1 MASPEYFKGL
11 TFVAEIKTKKMNKT
25 IFITGASS
33 GLGKATAKL
42 FAAKGWTV
50 IATLRNPEKETE
62 LSQLPNVH
70 LLQLDICNTNE
81 IKDVAAKAEQISPV
95 DVLFNNAG
103 YALGGDLEA
112 TSAEQIER
120 QINTNL
126 LGTILVTKAFI
137 PYFKKRKNGIIIST
151 SSIAAYIPE
160 PFIAVY
166 AATKAALEMWTAG
179 MSFELEKVGI
189 SIKTIVPSS
198 MQTSFLNNAD
208 MAFEPDY
215 QADFNNYIGKLMSD
229 ADSVADKPKDI
240 AEVVYESVT
249 DDKKQLCYFAGN
261 DAIQKSKR
269 LKKEGLESV
278 MADTKK
284 LFFE

>member
-1 MASPEYFKGL
+1 LF
-11 TFVAEIKTKKMNKT
+11 FVIEIKNKKMNKT

-42 FAAKGWTV
+42 FASKDWTV
-50 IATLRNPEKETE
+50 IATIRDREKETE
-62 LSQLPNVH
+62 LSQFPNVH
-70 LLQLDICNTNE
+70 LLELDICNPDQ
-81 IKDVAAKAEQISPV
+81 IKDVITKAEQISPV

-112 TSAEQIER
+112 ISAEQIER
-120 QINTNL
+120 QINTNF
-126 LGTILVTKAFI
+126 LGTILVTKAI
-137 PYFKKRKNGIIIST
+137 LAYFKKRKNGIIIST

-166 AATKAALEMWTAG
+166 GATKAALEMWTAS

-198 MQTSFLNNAD
+198 MQTSFLGNAQ

-229 ADSVADKPKDI
+229 ADTVADKPEDI
-240 AEVVYESVT
+240 AVVVYQAVT
-249 DDKKQLCYFAGN
+249 DNKKQLHYFAGN
-261 DAIQKSKR
+261 DAIEKCER
-269 LKKEGLESV
+269 LKREGLEAV
-278 MADTKK
+278 MDDTKK

>member
-1 MASPEYFKGL
+1 
-11 TFVAEIKTKKMNKT
+11 MNKT

-42 FAAKGWTV
+42 FASKDWTV
-50 IATLRNPEKETE
+50 IATIRDREKETE
-62 LSQLPNVH
+62 LSQFPNVH
-70 LLQLDICNTNE
+70 LLELNICNPDQ
-81 IKDVAAKAEQISPV
+81 IKDVITKAEQISPV

-112 TSAEQIER
+112 ISAEQIER
-120 QINTNL
+120 QINTNF
-126 LGTILVTKAFI
+126 LGTILVTKAI
-137 PYFKKRKNGIIIST
+137 LAYFKKRKNGIIIST

-166 AATKAALEMWTAG
+166 GATKAALEMWTAS

-198 MQTSFLNNAD
+198 MQTSFLGNAQ

-229 ADSVADKPKDI
+229 ADTVADKPEDI
-240 AEVVYESVT
+240 AVVVYQAVT
-249 DDKKQLCYFAGN
+249 DNKKQLHYFAGN
-261 DAIQKSKR
+261 DAIEKCER
-269 LKKEGLESV
+269 LKREGLEAV
-278 MADTKK
+278 MDDTKK

>member
-1 MASPEYFKGL
+1 LQQKLKA
-11 TFVAEIKTKKMNKT
+11 KKMNKT

-42 FAAKGWTV
+42 FASKDWTV
-50 IATLRNPEKETE
+50 IATIRDIEKEKE

-70 LLQLDICNTNE
+70 LLQLDICNTNQ
-81 IKDVAAKAEQISPV
+81 IKDVVTKAEQISPV

-126 LGTILVTKAFI
+126 LGTILVTKAFL

-160 PFIAVY
+160 PFIALY
-166 AATKAALEMWTAG
+166 GATKAALEMWTAG

-189 SIKTIVPSS
+189 SIKTLVPSS
-198 MQTSFLNNAD
+198 MQTSFLGNAD

-215 QADFNNYIGKLMSD
+215 QADFNNYIGKLMSE
-229 ADSVADKPKDI
+229 ASSVADKPEDI
-240 AEVVYESVT
+240 AEVVHEAVT
-249 DDKKQLCYFAGN
+249 DDKKQLHYFAGN
-261 DAIQKSKR
+261 DAIQKYER

-278 MADTKK
+278 MGNTRK

>member
-1 MASPEYFKGL
+1 MS
-11 TFVAEIKTKKMNKT
+11 KT

-70 LLQLDICNTNE
+70 LLQLDICNASQ
-81 IKDVAAKAEQISPV
+81 IRDIAAKAEQISSV
-95 DVLFNNAG
+95 DVLYNNAG

-112 TSAEQIER
+112 TSTEQIQR
-120 QINTNL
+120 QINTNF
-126 LGTILVTKAFI
+126 LGTILVTKAFL
-137 PYFKKRKNGIIIST
+137 PYFKKRKDGIIIST

-166 AATKAALEMWTAG
+166 AATKAALEMWTAS
-179 MSFELEKVGI
+179 MSFELEKVGV

-198 MQTSFLNNAD
+198 MQTSFLGNAD

-215 QADFNNYIGKLMSD
+215 QTDFNNYMGKLMSD
-229 ADSVADKPKDI
+229 VDSVADKPEDI
-240 AEVVYESVT
+240 AKVVYGAVT
-249 DDKKQLCYFAGN
+249 DDNKQLYYFAGN
-261 DAIQKSKR
+261 DAIQKCER

-278 MADTKK
+278 MADTKR